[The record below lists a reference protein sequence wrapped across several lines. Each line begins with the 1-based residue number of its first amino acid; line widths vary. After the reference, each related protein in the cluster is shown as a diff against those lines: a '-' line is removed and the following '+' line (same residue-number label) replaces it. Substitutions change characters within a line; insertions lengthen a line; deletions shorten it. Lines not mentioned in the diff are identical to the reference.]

1 MTSHTVTPAQ
11 AQPLQAFL
19 FATWPE
25 VKRTKIKQWLKYGAV
40 KVNGKPIT
48 RHDHE
53 LQAGDVIVI
62 QAQKAPPP
70 EPPLPTGLQVVYEND
85 TLLVIRKPTG
95 LLTIATDTE
104 REKTAFRCM
113 TDWLRERTRSPKA
126 RLWIVHRLDRDTS
139 GLLVLAKTEEAK
151 EWLQSEWHRMEK
163 RYLAIVEGSLP
174 AASGTLT
181 HHINETQPHRVY
193 AMDHASASS
202 RPATTHYRL
211 LGTAYGRSLVE
222 LTLET
227 GRRHQIRVQLAAAG
241 CPIVGDSTYG
251 AKTDPAKR
259 LGLHATRL
267 TILAPDTE
275 EKMTFDSPLPQE
287 LARLVPAAQGSV

>member
-1 MTSHTVTPAQ
+1 MTSHTVTQP
-11 AQPLQAFL
+11 QPLQAFL
-19 FATWPE
+19 FAHWPDA
-25 VKRTKIKQWLKYGAV
+25 KRTKIKQWLKYGAV
-40 KVNGKPIT
+40 KVNGKAVT

-53 LQAGDVIVI
+53 LQPGDVIVI

-70 EPPLPTGLQVVYEND
+70 EPKLMPGLKVVHED
-85 TLLVIRKPTG
+85 AAMLVIRKPTG

-139 GLLVLAKTEEAK
+139 GLLVLAKTEAAK
-151 EWLQSEWHRMEK
+151 EWLQGEWQRMEK

-174 AASGTLT
+174 ASSGTLT
-181 HHINETQPHRVY
+181 HHIDESQPHRVY
-193 AMDHASASS
+193 ALDHATAST
-202 RPATTHYRL
+202 RPATTHYQVL
-211 LGTAYGRSLVE
+211 ATAYGRTLVE
-222 LTLET
+222 LTLDT
-227 GRRHQIRVQLAAAG
+227 GRRHQIRVQLSAAG

-251 AKTDPAKR
+251 AKTNPAKR

-267 TILAPDTE
+267 TLLEPETE
-275 EKMTFDSPLPQE
+275 KKMVFESALPQE
-287 LARLVPAAQGSV
+287 LARLVPQPASET